1 MNNSS
6 KLSFQVE
13 VKRVLEILSNDIY
26 DSPYALLRE
35 NIQNAYDAILMRKQL
50 KGNGIFEPKI
60 IVTISTEQISIQ
72 DNGIGMN
79 KEVVSNN
86 FWKAGSSGKN
96 NEVAKKAGVVGT
108 FGIGAMANFGVCKS
122 LKVITHFAEG
132 NETIE
137 TFALRENLSITEEC
151 IDITTKY
158 EEREPG
164 TEVIADL
171 DDSLNLTPQGAINY
185 LNPYIK
191 YLTVPIFINGVLIS
205 QNKYSEFSEV
215 TPENLFLSE
224 EHNVNQGVFKF
235 KLKLNYNKQ
244 NQVKVFCT
252 DIFIGNEN
260 LLGEISLS
268 QGVGNVYGLRNYFGL
283 APVPVSGFFNLGGV
297 VNLSALHPTAGRE
310 ALSRDSIELVTQI
323 VNIIESKIAESISK
337 LEISELN
344 TGFHNYVSHTNKFDL
359 AQRMQIE
366 VRPDGNRWE
375 LGKIKP
381 QIDGKKV
388 YYYSGRDS
396 QIILAFGNENTYL
409 LLLSQE
415 NPRKKIQQEFIRR
428 QGIEEVPNRA
438 TILKV
443 YETKNLSNPEIS
455 LIIRI
460 TNILS
465 EDYLIA
471 ESKIV
476 IADISHQVPSIVDY
490 KENTLII
497 FLSRQSSAVKQVLQ
511 IYETDWQL
519 FPSFIK
525 DFIRNH
531 LYQKFANYVPSS
543 TRQGADALHKILMR
557 NKELYKYEFSDLG
570 EIESLM
576 SDYVLGDI
584 GLPEVLKKSSRISS
598 GQTQYFYQNQVG
610 TVEQEIPS
618 IIENHPADIAID
630 EYAALPPIV
639 RRDEQTEKKIL
650 KTGNIYKQLND
661 FSFFLSLSD
670 KVFKSQQEFFFEPHT
685 TKVIWSMHRV
695 VYIFTH
701 ASNKLSLYYDIE
713 LKEKLSNEST
723 GGKPIPTTTI
733 IMGNRI
739 FIPIPNE
746 LLTYFD
752 IKEGT
757 KEFYVRHDLIADFS
771 NES

>member
-1 MNNSS
+1 MSTVS
-6 KLSFQVE
+6 KLSFQIE
-13 VKRVLEILSNDIY
+13 VRRVLEILSNDIY

-35 NIQNAYDAILMRKQL
+35 NIQNAYDAILMRKHL
-50 KGNGIFEPKI
+50 KGAESFEPKI
-60 IVTISTEQISIQ
+60 IVTISPKQISIK

-86 FWKAGSSGKN
+86 FWRAGSSGKN

-122 LKVITHFAEG
+122 LKVITHYAEG

-137 TFALRENLSITEEC
+137 TFALRESLSIAEEC
-151 IDITTKY
+151 IDIITKQ
-158 EEREPG
+158 EEREAG

-171 DDSLNLTPQGAINY
+171 DDSLNLNQQGAINY

-191 YLTVPIFINGVLIS
+191 YLPVPVLINGVLVS
-205 QNKYSEFSEV
+205 QIKYSEFFEV
-215 TPENLFLSE
+215 QPENLFLSE
-224 EHNVNQGVFKF
+224 TFNINQGIFKF
-235 KLKLNYNKQ
+235 KLTLNYTKQ
-244 NQVKVFCT
+244 NQVKIFCT
-252 DIFIGNEN
+252 DIIKESVPLIGD
-260 LLGEISLS
+260 IALS
-268 QGVGNVYGLRNYFGL
+268 QGVGNVTGLRNYFGL
-283 APVPVSGFFNLGGV
+283 APIPVSGFFNLGGV

-310 ALSRDSIELVTQI
+310 ALSRESVELVAQI
-323 VNIIESKIAESISK
+323 VNVVESKIAESISK
-337 LEISELN
+337 LEIAELN
-344 TGFHNYVSHTNKFDL
+344 TGFHNYVSQTQKFAL
-359 AQRMQIE
+359 AERMQIE
-366 VRPDGNRWE
+366 VRPDNNRLE
-375 LGKIKP
+375 LRKINPK
-381 QIDGKKV
+381 IDGKKV
-388 YYYSGRDS
+388 YYYSGRDP

-415 NPRKKIQQEFIRR
+415 NPRKRIQQEFIRR

-438 TILKV
+438 TILKI
-443 YETKNLSNPEIS
+443 YETKDLSNAEVS

-460 TNILS
+460 TSILT

-471 ESKIV
+471 DSKIV
-476 IADISHQVPSIVDY
+476 IADISHEVPSMVDF
-490 KENTLII
+490 KENTVSI

-511 IYETDWQL
+511 IYDADWQL

-531 LYQKFANYVPSS
+531 LYQKFASYVPSS
-543 TRQGADALHKILMR
+543 TRQGADALHKILIR
-557 NKELYKYEFSDLG
+557 NRELYKYEFSDYG

-576 SDYVLGDI
+576 SDYVLGEIDF
-584 GLPEVLKKSSRISS
+584 PEVLKKSSHIAS
-598 GQTQYFYQNQVG
+598 GQTQYLYKDQVG
-610 TVEQEIPS
+610 TLEQEIPS
-618 IIENHPADIAID
+618 IVEGHSADEAID
-630 EYAALPPIV
+630 ELAALPPIV
-639 RRDEQTEKKIL
+639 RRDEKTDKKIL
-650 KTGNIYKQLND
+650 KTVKLYKQLND
-661 FSFFLSLSD
+661 FSFFLSLSE
-670 KVFKSQQEFFFEPHT
+670 KVFRSQQEFFFEPHT

-713 LKEKLSNEST
+713 LKEKLGNETT

-746 LLTYFD
+746 LLAYFD

-771 NES
+771 N